1 MSRGFQRGRGGA
13 GGGFDRGRGMYTISN
28 NFEALL
34 TLQKK
39 AEEQAEVVAVVAF
52 RTGPSMLVRQTQ
64 SWVSNKVL

>member
-34 TLQKK
+34 KLQKK
-39 AEEQAEVVAVVAF
+39 GRGAGGGGGRGGFQNRSFDAGPPDTVLGEQ
-52 RTGPSMLVRQTQ
+52 
-64 SWVSNKVL
+64 